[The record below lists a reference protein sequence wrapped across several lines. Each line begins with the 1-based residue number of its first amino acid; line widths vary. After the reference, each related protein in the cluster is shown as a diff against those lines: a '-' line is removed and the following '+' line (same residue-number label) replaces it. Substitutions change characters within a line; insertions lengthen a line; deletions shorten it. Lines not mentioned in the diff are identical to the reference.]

1 MKAIHERADARWLPS
16 RHNFAFFRL
25 VAFVRLRNVRPQ
37 PERGLLLMV
46 DRHQSQM
53 ENYSLSV
60 WVMATVTCFIAGTL
74 FGSRHVAL
82 AFALAVPTAV
92 VGLQVAI
99 VGTGL
104 LVELF
109 SAVTGVKVHDSVRAS
124 SAALMLLFLGTSA
137 WVAATSPTW
146 VRWAAWQVLA
156 LVALNAIA
164 AMLLFLLRAPI
175 ARAER
180 TYDEFGGSPSGK

>member
-1 MKAIHERADARWLPS
+1 MKAIYERADARWLPS
-16 RHNFAFFRL
+16 RHNFALFRL
-25 VAFVRLRNVRPQ
+25 VAFVRLLTVRPR

-46 DRHQSQM
+46 DRHQSQL

-74 FGSRHVAL
+74 FGPRHVAL

-109 SAVTGVKVHDSVRAS
+109 SEVTGVKVNDSVRVS
-124 SAALMLLFLGTSA
+124 SAALMVVFIGMA
-137 WVAATSPTW
+137 VWIANARTW

-156 LVALNAIA
+156 LVALNAVA
-164 AMLLFLLRAPI
+164 AALLFLLRSPI

-180 TYDEFGGSPSGK
+180 TYDALGGSPSGK

>member
-1 MKAIHERADARWLPS
+1 MKAICERADARWLPS
-16 RHNFAFFRL
+16 RHNFALFRL
-25 VAFVRLRNVRPQ
+25 VAFVRLLTLRPQ

-92 VGLQVAI
+92 VVLQGAI

-109 SAVTGVKVHDSVRAS
+109 SAVTGVKVNDSVRVS
-124 SAALMLLFLGTSA
+124 SAALMVVFLGMSA
-137 WVAATSPTW
+137 WIATAPTW
-146 VRWAAWQVLA
+146 VRWAAWQVLV

-164 AMLLFLLRAPI
+164 ATLVFLLRAPI